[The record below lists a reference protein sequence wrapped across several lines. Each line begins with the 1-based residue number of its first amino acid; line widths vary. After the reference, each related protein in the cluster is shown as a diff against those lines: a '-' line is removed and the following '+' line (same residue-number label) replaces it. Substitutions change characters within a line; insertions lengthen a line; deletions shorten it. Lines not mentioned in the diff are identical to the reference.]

1 MMSPNIDPGDDIQ
14 SRSVEYRFVTF
25 ITVEGIEGCGKSTLV
40 AALLERLRDSGKE
53 IIVTREP
60 GGTPVGD
67 AIREI
72 FLKPGLTIAPLTEA
86 LLINAARAQH
96 VLDLIDPALRR
107 GAIVLCDRFID
118 STLAYQGYG
127 RGIDLE
133 FLRELCTT
141 AAGSLE
147 PDLTFVL
154 DIPVAISR
162 ERAHARD
169 GAAGDRLERED
180 VAFYEA
186 VRRGFLDLAQHGGHY
201 KVIDA
206 TKPPEEVAAEAYREL
221 EALV

>member
-1 MMSPNIDPGDDIQ
+1 MDPGDDMQ
-14 SRSVEYRFVTF
+14 SRSVEYRSVTF

-40 AALLERLRDSGKE
+40 AALSERLRDSGKE

-60 GGTPVGD
+60 GGTSVGD
-67 AIREI
+67 GIRKI
-72 FLKPGLTIAPLTEA
+72 FLTPGLAVAPLTEA

-96 VLDLIDPALRR
+96 VLDLMDPALRR

-127 RGIDLE
+127 RGIDLN
-133 FLRELCTT
+133 FLRELCST
-141 AAGSLE
+141 AAGGLE

-162 ERAHARD
+162 ERACARD
-169 GAAGDRLERED
+169 GNVGDRMERED
-180 VAFYEA
+180 ATFYEA
-186 VRRGFLDLAQHGGHY
+186 VRRGFLDLAQRDRRY

-206 TKPPEEVAAEAYREL
+206 TKPPEEVAAEAYRTL